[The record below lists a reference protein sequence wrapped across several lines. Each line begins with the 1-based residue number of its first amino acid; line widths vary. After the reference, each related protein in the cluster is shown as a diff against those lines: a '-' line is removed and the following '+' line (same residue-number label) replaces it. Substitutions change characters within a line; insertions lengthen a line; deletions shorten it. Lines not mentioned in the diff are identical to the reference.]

1 MNMIWPFENVRY
13 LPFTGI
19 FKRIP
24 VAINTISMPWLK
36 PEIFLSWIVNIN
48 ASDFLSP
55 VVLITTGTQGIPTAL
70 TQQPV
75 HLG

>member
-1 MNMIWPFENVRY
+1 MSWPSENVCY
-13 LPFTGI
+13 PPFTGI

-24 VAINTISMPWLK
+24 VALDDVGGPWLK
-36 PEIFLSWIVNIN
+36 PEIFLPWHVNVN
-48 ASDFLSP
+48 ACDFLSP
-55 VVLITTGTQGIPTAL
+55 VVLNATGTLGIPTAL